1 MRRFGAGD
9 YARAAPVGAARA
21 ARGRA
26 GTLEVVLALADRG
39 RRAAG
44 GTAGGFD
51 YAGWRQGDGGAA
63 AYFAPGAGRAQGG
76 AWEEVASV
84 APHGNALALLYVPAA
99 RGEEVWGAVRTVGA
113 GAGRASRAEVRAE
126 WAVTA
131 PPAEEVSPPPPPPR
145 TKWTRRVPHPVLIGH
160 AASLT

>member
-1 MRRFGAGD
+1 VRRFGAGD

-131 PPAEEVSPPPPPPR
+131 PPAEEVSPPPPPR